1 MPATATAT
9 AREATVS
16 AAADRQEIVAPATTT
31 LTLAPEPPDPF
42 AGLSTRAL
50 HRELRRRRLESKSR
64 DVRANPANAAGRYK
78 ETREVIGMARRGL
91 RALRKRIG
99 GELEL
104 EQLPALRDLAAEADE
119 TFKRAAALLHKSKA
133 NPNGY
138 SWQEIADALG
148 TDKPAAWRMFHKR
161 RQPRHP
167 KGAS

>member
-9 AREATVS
+9 APEATVS
-16 AAADRQEIVAPATTT
+16 PAADRHHPVAPATTT
-31 LTLAPEPPDPF
+31 LTLAAEAPDPF
-42 AGLSTRAL
+42 AGLSNTAL
-50 HRELRRRRLESKSR
+50 QRELRRRRLASKSR
-64 DVRANPANAAGRYK
+64 DVRANPTNAAGRYK
-78 ETREVIGMARRGL
+78 ETRELIGMARRGL

-104 EQLPALRDLAAEADE
+104 EQLAALRDLAAEADE
-119 TFKRAAALLHKSKA
+119 TFKRAGALLHKSDA

-148 TDKPAAWRMFHKR
+148 IDKPAAWRMLHKR